1 METAAGR
8 TSNPTPFFGTMKPMP
23 SVYDLKPKFQ
33 ALLRPLADDLAH
45 AGITAN
51 AVTLSAMFL
60 SLATGG
66 AICYFHDTQILW
78 LLPVILYVRMALNA
92 IDGMLARKH
101 NQKTSLGAILNE
113 LCDVLSDTALYLP
126 LALIAPPFEARAVV
140 VVVILAIISEMTGV
154 IGVQIGASRRYDGP
168 MGKSDRAFVFGALG
182 LALSLN
188 LPIAKAVQPILWIM
202 ALLLALTIVNRARRA
217 LRELETRNA

>member
-1 METAAGR
+1 METAAPCAAN
-8 TSNPTPFFGTMKPMP
+8 SAWFFGTMNPMP

-33 ALLRPLADDLAH
+33 ALLRPLADDLAR
-45 AGITAN
+45 AGVTAN

-60 SLATGG
+60 SLLTGL
-66 AICYFHDTQILW
+66 AICYFHDARILW
-78 LLPVILYVRMALNA
+78 LLPVVLYVRMALHA
-92 IDGMLARKH
+92 IDGMLAREH
-101 NQKTSLGAILNE
+101 DQKTSLGAILNE

-126 LALIAPPFEARAVV
+126 LALIAPPFLPLPVV
-140 VVVILAIISEMTGV
+140 LIVILAIIAEMTGV

-188 LPIAKAVQPILWIM
+188 VPILPAVRPILWVVLV
-202 ALLLALTIVNRARRA
+202 LLLLT
-217 LRELETRNA
+217 